1 MNALPAIPFVRLR
14 TSLPC
19 VLLLLVLATTSGGC
33 SRRETRSADAPGS
46 SSAASQVLGAGAI
59 LQSQSASSE
68 MLRRRLPYPLA
79 VGNRWDYV
87 IHMKYTTLPFEGPST
102 IFEQQVP
109 WTSEVLGMYQIGD
122 REYFA
127 VSEYNPMVAAPIP
140 GPTVATRQDRS
151 GLYDRQL
158 FIRGQAGQVP
168 DTQDHASSGPGA
180 DPTAL
185 QASLNETFAG
195 SLQRAAFERAALQL
209 SERLATMRRE
219 ALGGGNLGP
228 GGPDPDELS
237 MLRYPLYRGARWIV
251 RGSPKFARMV
261 LGREG
266 LQTPAGRFAAWKLR
280 GTSELYGPNDRV
292 HFWYAS
298 AGLIRIH
305 LHSEAA
311 ALDAGGNVVG
321 QVVGE
326 WDQALTQVS
335 LLGPA
340 LPTKIAAGDTQ
351 R

>member
-1 MNALPAIPFVRLR
+1 MNALPVIPFVRLR

-33 SRRETRSADAPGS
+33 SRRETRSADGPEP

-59 LQSQSASSE
+59 LQSQSAPSE
-68 MLRRRLPYPLA
+68 LLRRRLPYPLA

-102 IFEQQVP
+102 IFELQVP

-158 FIRGQAGQVP
+158 FIRGPASVL
-168 DTQDHASSGPGA
+168 QDHASPGPGA

-185 QASLNETFAG
+185 QASLDEAFAG
-195 SLQRAAFERAALQL
+195 SPQRAAFERAALQL

-251 RGSPKFARMV
+251 RSSPRFARMV
-261 LGREG
+261 LGRES
-266 LQTPAGRFAAWKLR
+266 LQVPAGTFAAWKLR
-280 GTSELYGPNDRV
+280 GTSELYGPKDRV

-311 ALDAGGNVVG
+311 ALDEGGNVIG

-326 WDQALTQVS
+326 WDQSLTQAS
-335 LLGPA
+335 LLGPV
-340 LPTKIAAGDTQ
+340 LPAKLAASDAQ
-351 R
+351 Q